1 MVKTATAMLLHLLTA
16 EIGSETV
23 DVRDRGSVDLR
34 TFECRDINRSSLIQR
49 VCYDEAQRHMI
60 INVNGVYDLYC
71 ELPAPTFA
79 ALMGAPSM
87 GRFFNR
93 TIRGSGPDSPYH
105 CRTHRDSN

>member
-1 MVKTATAMLLHLLTA
+1 MVRTATAMLLHLLTA

-23 DVRDRGSVDLR
+23 DVRDRGTVDLR

-49 VCYDEAQRHMI
+49 ACYDKAQRQMI
-60 INVNGVYDLYC
+60 ININGIYDQYC

-87 GRFFNR
+87 GQFFNR
-93 TIRGSGPDSPYH
+93 TIRGSGPDSPYD
-105 CRTHRDSN
+105 CRTHRNSN